1 MEQKFEIHAQRR
13 TEFGTRATRRLR
25 RAGQVPAIIYGTG
38 KEPIPLILSHNEL
51 LKQLKDEGFYSRIL
65 TINIDNNQAEKAV
78 LKSLQRHAHRPQ
90 IMHLDFQ
97 RISETEKLDKNVP
110 LHFIN
115 EEACIGVKQGG
126 GMISHHMTEVEILCL
141 PKDLP
146 EFIGVDLTNLQVNE
160 ILHLSDLVVPEGV
173 ELVAL
178 HGGPEHNLPVVSV
191 HLPRGH
197 AEDEGQEGAQE
208 SEG

>member
-1 MEQKFEIHAQRR
+1 MEPKFEINAQRR
-13 TEFGTRATRRLR
+13 NELGKGATRRLR
-25 RAGQVPAIIYGTG
+25 RTGQVPAIIYGTG
-38 KEPIPLILSHNEL
+38 KEPIPLTLSHNEL

-65 TINIDNNQAEKAV
+65 TLNIDNNQSEKAV
-78 LKSLQRHAHRPQ
+78 LKDLQRHAHRPQ

-97 RISETEKLDKNVP
+97 RISETEKLDKHVP

-115 EEACIGVKQGG
+115 EERCIGVKQEG
-126 GMISHHMTEVEILCL
+126 GMISRHMTEVEILCL

-146 EFIGVDLTNLQVNE
+146 EFIEVDLSNLKVNE
-160 ILHLSDLVVPEGV
+160 ILHLSDLIVPEGV

-197 AEDEGQEGAQE
+197 VGDENQEGAQE